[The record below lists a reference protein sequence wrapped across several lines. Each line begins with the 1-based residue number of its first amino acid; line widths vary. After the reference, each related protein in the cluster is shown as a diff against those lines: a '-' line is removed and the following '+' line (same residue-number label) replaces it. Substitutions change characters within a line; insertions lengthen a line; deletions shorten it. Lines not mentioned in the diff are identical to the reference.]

1 MFINI
6 VQKVRVMAADEGW
19 FSKII
24 EWLSEFFRFGK
35 DSRQRD
41 EEREAWQ
48 AKQIAKESAGEERD
62 ETIETTIIK
71 AIIKELERVEEIVS
85 KEESPVE
92 FKMGQR
98 EVTIVQALE
107 ALIKHLKDLI
117 DTDEPVTEEKIE
129 LKTIEYQWTVVRHG
143 LAGHELHDDVKTI
156 SSLFTR
162 LNAKINHEAALSWQ
176 KIQHVKALW
185 TEMQESEGGKK
196 GKKQQAPENVE
207 MPAAA

>member
-71 AIIKELERVEEIVS
+71 AIIFL
-85 KEESPVE
+85 
-92 FKMGQR
+92 
-98 EVTIVQALE
+98 
-107 ALIKHLKDLI
+107 LI
-117 DTDEPVTEEKIE
+117 
-129 LKTIEYQWTVVRHG
+129 
-143 LAGHELHDDVKTI
+143 
-156 SSLFTR
+156 
-162 LNAKINHEAALSWQ
+162 
-176 KIQHVKALW
+176 
-185 TEMQESEGGKK
+185 
-196 GKKQQAPENVE
+196 
-207 MPAAA
+207 